1 MEKSEYQVTVK
12 IDTDEAV
19 FEDQEEWAHGD
30 NMNVE
35 DQVKDELMI
44 NVVKKHFSSLKTK
57 IRYFYHNIC
66 SQSSH

>member
-1 MEKSEYQVTVK
+1 MKKSEYQVTVK
-12 IDTDEAV
+12 IDTDVAV

-35 DQVKDELMI
+35 DQVKDDLMM
-44 NVVKKHFSSLKTK
+44 NVVKKHFSLLKTK